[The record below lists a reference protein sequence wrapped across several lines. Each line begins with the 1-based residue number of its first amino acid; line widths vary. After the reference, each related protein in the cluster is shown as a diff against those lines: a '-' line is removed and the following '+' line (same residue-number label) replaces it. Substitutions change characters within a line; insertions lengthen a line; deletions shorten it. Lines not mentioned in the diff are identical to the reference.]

1 MVNVTALTQ
10 EDVDACPVRSVLV
23 RVTGKWQIL
32 ILMTLTEG
40 PHRFGVL
47 KRRIGDVTQ
56 RVLTEN
62 LRALEREGHITRKVF
77 AGPPVAVSYELAPSG
92 QELAAL
98 MLPLVDWA
106 MNNFHAIARR
116 RVDYDTRGGDD
127 MLVSNWK

>member
-40 PHRFGVL
+40 PHRFGAL

-62 LRALEREGHITRKVF
+62 LRTLEREGHITRKVF
-77 AGPPVAVSYELAPSG
+77 AGPPLAVSYELAPSG
-92 QELAAL
+92 KELAAL
-98 MLPLVDWA
+98 LMPLVDWA
-106 MNNFHAIARR
+106 TENFDAITRR
-116 RVDYDTRGGDD
+116 RAEYDTRADEEI
-127 MLVSNWK
+127 LV

>member
-23 RVTGKWQIL
+23 RVTGKWQVL

-40 PHRFGVL
+40 PHRFGAL

-62 LRALEREGHITRKVF
+62 LRTLEREGHVTRTVF
-77 AGPPVAVSYELAPSG
+77 VGPPVAVSYQLAPSG

-98 MLPLVDWA
+98 LMPLVDWA
-106 MNNFHAIARR
+106 TENFDRITQR
-116 RVDYDTRGGDD
+116 RVDFDARTGEET
-127 MLVSNWK
+127 LT

>member
-40 PHRFGVL
+40 PHRFGAL
-47 KRRIGDVTQ
+47 RLRIGDVTQ

-62 LRALEREGHITRKVF
+62 LRKLERDGHVIRTVF
-77 AGPPVAVSYELAPSG
+77 TGPPIAVSYHLAPSG
-92 QELAAL
+92 QELAEL
-98 MLPLVDWA
+98 LGPLVDWA
-106 MNNFHAIARR
+106 SENFDAITKRRLDFDARN
-116 RVDYDTRGGDD
+116 DD
-127 MLVSNWK
+127 NVPL

>member
-23 RVTGKWQIL
+23 RVTGKWQVL

-40 PHRFGVL
+40 PHRFGAL

-62 LRALEREGHITRKVF
+62 LRSLEREGHITRKVF
-77 AGPPVAVSYELAPSG
+77 AGPPVAVSYQLAPSG
-92 QELAAL
+92 QQLAAL
-98 MLPLVDWA
+98 LMPLVDWA
-106 MNNFHAIARR
+106 TENFDGITQR
-116 RVDYDTRGGDD
+116 RVDFDARTGADE
-127 MLVSNWK
+127 LV